1 MLVAGS
7 GPSRGTWWW
16 WTTCECVDCGPLCF
30 TKHSC
35 TEQCESGFGGWQCS
49 PPVSSSPA
57 LVKRQCQH
65 QGLALRLKA
74 GPGAYVALCRGRADG
89 EVFESTKARGK
100 PIVYLYGSRPFT
112 GGICAGRGRG
122 ALLVLPQVEGVGRGL
137 GGLWVWQEV
146 AVGCSNQGVAKWVC
160 RGCGAK
166 RQLAAAVSGHRHH
179 PHTTCPGPRPFT
191 TLPNP
196 HTSAYSPYLV
206 PQCYPRVTGVEEA
219 MATMK
224 AGGRRRIIVPP
235 SAGFGD
241 AGAVLRPTE
250 HVPEKQGVIPGGA
263 ELEYEIELKTV
274 SIPPS

>member
-1 MLVAGS
+1 MGPRRCLGECQIVDDGLRLLLALAEHSVQTCCCWLLPAVLSACARWCCRRGCATRTCVLAAGS

-16 WTTCECVDCGPLCF
+16 WTTCECVGCGPLCF

-74 GPGAYVALCRGRADG
+74 GPGAYVTLCRGRADG

-122 ALLVLPQVEGVGRGL
+122 ALLVLP
-137 GGLWVWQEV
+137 
-146 AVGCSNQGVAKWVC
+146 
-160 RGCGAK
+160 
-166 RQLAAAVSGHRHH
+166 
-179 PHTTCPGPRPFT
+179 
-191 TLPNP
+191 
-196 HTSAYSPYLV
+196 
-206 PQCYPRVTGVEEA
+206 
-219 MATMK
+219 
-224 AGGRRRIIVPP
+224 
-235 SAGFGD
+235 
-241 AGAVLRPTE
+241 
-250 HVPEKQGVIPGGA
+250 
-263 ELEYEIELKTV
+263 
-274 SIPPS
+274 